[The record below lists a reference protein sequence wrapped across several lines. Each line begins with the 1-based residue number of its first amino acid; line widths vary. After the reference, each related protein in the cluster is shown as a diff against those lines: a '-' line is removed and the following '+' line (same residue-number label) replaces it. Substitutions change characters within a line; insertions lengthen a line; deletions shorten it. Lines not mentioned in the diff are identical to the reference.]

1 MTLDNNWLM
10 TKRAL
15 IRALYDMIDAHE
27 VRGEKYINIEWFRD
41 YVDDIAVHYPE
52 TEPQDI
58 QT

>member
-1 MTLDNNWLM
+1 M